1 MCAFRAKKSRKEC
14 ECFMDSNFHV
24 SDFVK
29 SLDANCSKVQKKC
42 FNKGDVITSYIAKRN
57 QLCILLSGE
66 AELVRYDFNG
76 YKTIVEH
83 FSSNDVFG
91 EIFYTVNTN
100 NELFVEAKKDACVLF
115 FIYDDIKS
123 KCKKTCEFHED
134 LLVNLPELFL
144 NEIIDLNMRIEL
156 LSKRT
161 IREKLLGYFN
171 IVSRKNMSKS
181 FKIPFSLTDLADY
194 LSIDR
199 SAMMRELKS
208 LKEEG
213 IIDKSGNRVS
223 LLY

>member
-1 MCAFRAKKSRKEC
+1 
-14 ECFMDSNFHV
+14 MDSNFCL
-24 SDFVK
+24 SNFVK
-29 SLDANCSKVQKKC
+29 SLDGNCSKVQKKC

-91 EIFYTVNTN
+91 EIFYAVNTN
-100 NELFVEAKKDACVLF
+100 NELFVEARKDSCVLF
-115 FIYDDIKS
+115 FIYDDIKL
-123 KCKKTCEFHED
+123 KCEKNCGFHDE

-171 IVSRKNMSKS
+171 IVSSKNMSKS

-213 IIDKSGNRVS
+213 IIEKSGNRVS

>member
-1 MCAFRAKKSRKEC
+1 MIDNSHI
-14 ECFMDSNFHV
+14 SNFIKNL
-24 SDFVK
+24 SDHCK
-29 SLDANCSKVQKKC
+29 KVQKKN
-42 FNKGDVITSYIAKRN
+42 FAKGEVITSYIAKRN

-76 YKTIVEH
+76 NKTIVEH
-83 FSSNDVFG
+83 FSSNDIFG
-91 EIFYTVNTN
+91 EIFYSVSTN
-100 NELFVEAKKDACVLF
+100 NELFVEARKDSCVLF
-115 FIYDDIKS
+115 FIYDDLKLD
-123 KCKKTCEFHED
+123 CKNNCDFHNN
-134 LLVNLPELFL
+134 LLINLPELFL

-171 IVSRKNMSKS
+171 IVSTKTMSRS

-199 SAMMRELKS
+199 SAMMREIKS

-213 IIDKSGNRVS
+213 FIEKSGNRVT

>member
-1 MCAFRAKKSRKEC
+1 M
-14 ECFMDSNFHV
+14 CFMDSNFCL
-24 SDFVK
+24 SNFVK
-29 SLDANCSKVQKKC
+29 SLDGNCSKVQKKC

-91 EIFYTVNTN
+91 EIFYAVNTN
-100 NELFVEAKKDACVLF
+100 NELFVEARKDSCVLF
-115 FIYDDIKS
+115 FIYDDIKL
-123 KCKKTCEFHED
+123 KCEKNCGFHDE

-171 IVSRKNMSKS
+171 IVSSKNMSKS

-213 IIDKSGNRVS
+213 IIEKSGNRVS